1 MTEVAQN
8 VINGITDKTRKV
20 DGQSVSRLQAD
31 LIACTDVYEYLS
43 RKKAHLPLCYFKRLY
58 MLGIE
63 RFGQLH
69 RELRFPQ
76 SDAVSKIAKMVFASF
91 PEAW

>member
-8 VINGITDKTRKV
+8 IINWITNKTREV
-20 DGQSVSRLQAD
+20 DCQSVSGLQAD
-31 LIACTDVYEYLS
+31 LIACTDIYEYLS